1 MSIKK
6 LLSICAIPS
15 LIVGCADLSGTQPPA
30 PVYGAGNGSFQK
42 PAPVTVQ
49 QPPKQEPPSSSTV
62 KIQPLKDIST
72 PEVLPIESV
81 PTQSYEVAPPIAESV
96 ASEIP
101 HMEIGPKEIT
111 QETPPPVESVPTQ
124 SYEVAPPIAESV
136 ASEIPHMEIGPKEIT
151 QETPP
156 PAPTEFTESK
166 AFQPL
171 ESVASGSAAVSALV
185 MAANEDSQAGKMD
198 SAVATMERAIR
209 LEPRNP
215 TLLYKL
221 AVLRLQ
227 QSKPAQAEDL
237 AKKAALLASKDAQLK
252 KHSWLLIARAR
263 EMQHDAAGAQEAR
276 EKANSF

>member
-6 LLSICAIPS
+6 LLSICTIPS

-42 PAPVTVQ
+42 SAPVAVQ
-49 QPPKQEPPSSSTV
+49 QPPKQEPPSSSQV
-62 KIQPLKDIST
+62 IKIQPLKDISA
-72 PEVLPIESV
+72 PQVLPIEST
-81 PTQSYEVAPPIAESV
+81 PTQSYEVATPIIEPA

-101 HMEIGPKEIT
+101 HIEIGPEEIA
-111 QETPPPVESVPTQ
+111 QE
-124 SYEVAPPIAESV
+124 APPA
-136 ASEIPHMEIGPKEIT
+136 T
-151 QETPP
+151 
-156 PAPTEFTESK
+156 TESK
-166 AFQPL
+166 PFQPL

-185 MAANEDSQAGKMD
+185 LAANEDSQAGKMD

>member
-42 PAPVTVQ
+42 PAPIIVQ
-49 QPPKQEPPSSSTV
+49 QPPKQEPPPSSSTV

-72 PEVLPIESV
+72 PEVLPIESL
-81 PTQSYEVAPPIAESV
+81 PTQPYGVATPIAEPV
-96 ASEIP
+96 DSEIP
-101 HMEIGPKEIT
+101 N
-111 QETPPPVESVPTQ
+111 
-124 SYEVAPPIAESV
+124 
-136 ASEIPHMEIGPKEIT
+136 MEIGPKEIT

>member
-1 MSIKK
+1 MPIKK
-6 LLSICAIPS
+6 LLSICAIPT

-49 QPPKQEPPSSSTV
+49 QPTRQEPPSSSTV

-72 PEVLPIESV
+72 PEVLPIEST
-81 PTQSYEVAPPIAESV
+81 PTQSYEVATPITEPA

-111 QETPPPVESVPTQ
+111 QETPP
-124 SYEVAPPIAESV
+124 
-136 ASEIPHMEIGPKEIT
+136 
-151 QETPP
+151 
-156 PAPTEFTESK
+156 PTEFTESK

-185 MAANEDSQAGKMD
+185 LAANEDSQSGKMD

>member
-6 LLSICAIPS
+6 LLSICAIPT

-49 QPPKQEPPSSSTV
+49 QPPRQEPPSSPTV

-72 PEVLPIESV
+72 PEVLPIESA
-81 PTQSYEVAPPIAESV
+81 TRSYEVAPPITEPA

-111 QETPPPVESVPTQ
+111 QETPPPP
-124 SYEVAPPIAESV
+124 
-136 ASEIPHMEIGPKEIT
+136 
-151 QETPP
+151 
-156 PAPTEFTESK
+156 PTEFTESK

-185 MAANEDSQAGKMD
+185 LAANEDSQAGKMD

>member
-1 MSIKK
+1 MPIKK
-6 LLSICAIPS
+6 LLSICAIPT

-49 QPPKQEPPSSSTV
+49 QPPRQEPPSSSTV

-72 PEVLPIESV
+72 PEVLPIEST
-81 PTQSYEVAPPIAESV
+81 PTQSYEVATPITEPA

-111 QETPPPVESVPTQ
+111 QETPPP
-124 SYEVAPPIAESV
+124 
-136 ASEIPHMEIGPKEIT
+136 
-151 QETPP
+151 
-156 PAPTEFTESK
+156 PTEFTESK

-185 MAANEDSQAGKMD
+185 LAANEDSQAGKMD

>member
-1 MSIKK
+1 
-6 LLSICAIPS
+6 
-15 LIVGCADLSGTQPPA
+15 
-30 PVYGAGNGSFQK
+30 
-42 PAPVTVQ
+42 
-49 QPPKQEPPSSSTV
+49 
-62 KIQPLKDIST
+62 
-72 PEVLPIESV
+72 VLPIDIT
-81 PTQSYEVAPPIAESV
+81 PTQTYEGATPNTEPAV
-96 ASEIP
+96 SEIP
-101 HMEIGPKEIT
+101 HIEIGPKEIT
-111 QETPPPVESVPTQ
+111 QEITPQ
-124 SYEVAPPIAESV
+124 
-136 ASEIPHMEIGPKEIT
+136 
-151 QETPP
+151 
-156 PAPTEFTESK
+156 APTEFTESK
-166 AFQPL
+166 TFQPL

-263 EMQHDAAGAQEAR
+263 EMQHDVAGAQEAR
-276 EKANSF
+276 DKANSF

>member
-1 MSIKK
+1 MPIKK
-6 LLSICAIPS
+6 LLSICAIPT

-49 QPPKQEPPSSSTV
+49 QPPRQEPPSSSTV

-72 PEVLPIESV
+72 PEVLPIEST
-81 PTQSYEVAPPIAESV
+81 PTQSYEVATPITEPA

-111 QETPPPVESVPTQ
+111 QETPP
-124 SYEVAPPIAESV
+124 
-136 ASEIPHMEIGPKEIT
+136 
-151 QETPP
+151 
-156 PAPTEFTESK
+156 PTEFTESK

-185 MAANEDSQAGKMD
+185 LAANEDSQSGKMD